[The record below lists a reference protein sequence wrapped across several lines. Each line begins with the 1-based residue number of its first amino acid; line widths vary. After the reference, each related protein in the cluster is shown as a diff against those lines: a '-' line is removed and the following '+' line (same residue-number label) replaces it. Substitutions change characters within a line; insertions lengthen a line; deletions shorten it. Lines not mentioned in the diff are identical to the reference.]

1 MSNKNT
7 IIFFLVIVTLLLFA
21 YNYGIFDYQDITRLY
36 SFQEWIEGW
45 GWLAPFFFIVIYSL
59 ATLLFLPNPF
69 FMIVAGISFGSFWGV
84 IFVSIAFVAGAS
96 LSFIISRY
104 FARDFFKDWLDKKD
118 MMDKIYGWFDIYG
131 WKVLILTRS
140 TPLIPI
146 NLQNYAY
153 GLTDISYI
161 LYITISWLVT
171 LPKIILL
178 TATSGLILE
187 EGFSFGIYS
196 KVILMVLIIIIVLHL
211 LTYKFIKSNKR
222 RDDK

>member
-1 MSNKNT
+1 
-7 IIFFLVIVTLLLFA
+7 
-21 YNYGIFDYQDITRLY
+21 
-36 SFQEWIEGW
+36 
-45 GWLAPFFFIVIYSL
+45 
-59 ATLLFLPNPF
+59 
-69 FMIVAGISFGSFWGV
+69 
-84 IFVSIAFVAGAS
+84 
-96 LSFIISRY
+96 
-104 FARDFFKDWLDKKD
+104 

>member
-1 MSNKNT
+1 M
-7 IIFFLVIVTLLLFA
+7 
-21 YNYGIFDYQDITRLY
+21 
-36 SFQEWIEGW
+36 
-45 GWLAPFFFIVIYSL
+45 
-59 ATLLFLPNPF
+59 
-69 FMIVAGISFGSFWGV
+69 